1 MTAPPGARRLA
12 ADLDDALGLLA
23 GYRGP
28 GDHGDGTEPLPSL
41 LAQCV
46 AMCDGFADPEPVRS
60 IHHFACTGGTLLSR
74 CVAALPNTVLM
85 SEIDPL
91 SRIKLGPKYAQCK
104 FAPNDVL
111 LALLR
116 AEHRVDHSVVVAAFQ
131 SAIATT
137 VATLARRGQR
147 LVLRD
152 HPHSQFCMA
161 VDHSARPT
169 VYEMLAQCC
178 RVKAL
183 VTVRH
188 PLDSFIAL
196 DAHWWHDFSPF
207 TLEEY
212 SQRYTAFL
220 TRHAGLPLLRYED
233 FVADPQAGLARICD
247 HLDLPFEPLSID
259 LNGAIQISGD
269 SGRSGNGIAPRPR
282 RTVPPQIEAQ
292 RGDSRY
298 IQLCAQ
304 LGYDP

>member
-91 SRIKLGPKYAQCK
+91 SRIKLGPKYSK
-104 FAPNDVL
+104 TEFAPNDVL
-111 LALLR
+111 LPLLR
-116 AEHRVDHSVVVAAFQ
+116 ADHRVDQAVIVAAFQ
-131 SAIATT
+131 AAIAAT
-137 VATLARRGQR
+137 VAGLARRGQR

-152 HPHSQFCMA
+152 HPHSQFCTDVDPASRPA
-161 VDHSARPT
+161 VQ
-169 VYEMLAQCC
+169 EMLAQCGTL
-178 RVKAL
+178 RAL

-188 PLDSFIAL
+188 PLDSFVSL
-196 DAHWWHDFSPF
+196 DTLGWRHFLPF
-207 TLEEY
+207 TLENY
-212 SQRYTAFL
+212 SLRYLTFL
-220 TRHAGLPLLRYED
+220 ARHASLPVLRYED

-269 SGRSGNGIAPRPR
+269 SGRSGNSIAPRPR

>member
-1 MTAPPGARRLA
+1 MTRPPSTRKLA
-12 ADLDDALGLLA
+12 ADLNDALDLLA
-23 GYRGP
+23 EYRGTA
-28 GDHGDGTEPLPSL
+28 DHAGGTEPLPSL

-46 AMCDGFADPEPVRS
+46 ALCDGFAEPAPIRS
-60 IHHFACTGGTLLSR
+60 LHHFACTGGTLLSR

-91 SRIKLGPKYAQCK
+91 SRIKLGPKYLK

-116 AEHRVDHSVVVAAFQ
+116 AEERVDQSVIVAAFQ

-137 VATLARRGQR
+137 VAALDRRGQR

-161 VDHSARPT
+161 IDHSTRPT

-178 RVKAL
+178 TVKAL

-207 TLEEY
+207 TLDEY
-212 SQRYTAFL
+212 SERYTAFL
-220 TRHAGLPLLRYED
+220 TRHAGLPMLRYEE
-233 FVADPQAGLARICD
+233 FVADPQAGLERICRY
-247 HLDLPFEPLSID
+247 LDLTFDPLALD
-259 LNGAIQISGD
+259 LIGAIQISGD
-269 SGRSGNGIAPRPR
+269 SGRTGNTIAPRPR
-282 RTVPPQIEAQ
+282 RPVPPQIEAQ
-292 RGDSRY
+292 RGDPRY